1 MHACYACRNM
11 FQISLFTFSLRTE
24 GISQQHPFAPTSLRT
39 NTGMHRVYIPIQ
51 NIYNASGGT
60 AFNVLITSLGAIWL
74 FCKLLT

>member
-11 FQISLFTFSLRTE
+11 FQISLHFLASHRRDIAT
-24 GISQQHPFAPTSLRT
+24 ISLRT
-39 NTGMHRVYIPIQ
+39 NTGMHRVYIPIHI
-51 NIYNASGGT
+51 IYNASGGT